1 MYCNIKASPMPVP
14 TFMKLLFFPLIA
26 CCFAQCKTGSNRVTG
41 NSIAVVRS
49 IDPADTEYA
58 DLAPLQKAI
67 GNARVVML
75 GEQTHGEGGTFLA
88 RTRLIKFLHDKMDF
102 DVLAF
107 ESGFYDVT
115 RIWENTKKGGQLQ
128 SEVKGSLFYMY
139 ATSKQ
144 TQPLFDWLQ
153 SILPSND
160 PVTVTGFESQH
171 SGAYSKS
178 RMFEDFESFLK
189 TFDANAIDSS
199 WTVFKQLSVST
210 FSSRAYRP
218 SEKEKQVFFGK
229 LTTLKQSLSK
239 YEKDPVTNL
248 LKSPGFWYRVVAS
261 IESQALRYWE
271 MVQGNEVSYRDKQMA
286 DNLIWLS
293 EYAYPGKK
301 IMVWAHN
308 VHVAKQTGSL
318 AFAPGNQAQQFFS
331 TLTPMGTTVEKHF
344 GKKMYTIGFT
354 SSEGSYQD
362 FNNNQFIAIPNPPA
376 GSIEDRLNRTGHAY
390 AFIDLRTGNGWWQ
403 QHQTGML
410 YDFMPATGKWP
421 SVYDGLF
428 FIRKNFPVDR

>member
-1 MYCNIKASPMPVP
+1 MTVQS
-14 TFMKLLFFPLIA
+14 FMKLLFFPIIA
-26 CCFAQCKTGSNRVTG
+26 CCFAQCKTGSKHATG

-49 IDPADTEYA
+49 IDPADTQYD

-88 RTRLIKFLHDKMDF
+88 RTRLIRFLHEKMDF

-115 RIWENTKKGGQLQ
+115 RIWENTKNGGQLQ
-128 SEVKGSLFYMY
+128 TEVKGSLFYMY

-144 TQPLFDWLQ
+144 TQPLFAWLQ

-171 SGAYSKS
+171 TGANSKNS
-178 RMFEDFESFLK
+178 MFEDFESFLK

-199 WTVFKQLSVST
+199 WTVFRQVSVAT

-218 SEKEKQVFFGK
+218 SEKEKQLFFGK
-229 LTTLKQSLSK
+229 LAALKLSLAK
-239 YEKDPVTNL
+239 HEKDPVTKL
-248 LKSPGFWYRVVAS
+248 LQSPGFWFRVVAS

-286 DNLIWLS
+286 ENLIWLA

-308 VHVAKQTGSL
+308 VHVAKQTASL
-318 AFAPGNQAQQFFS
+318 IFAPGNPAQQYFS
-331 TLTPMGTTVEKHF
+331 SFTPMGTTVEKHF
-344 GKKMYTIGFT
+344 GTKMYTIGFT

-362 FNNNQFIAIPNPPA
+362 FNNNQFINIPNPPA
-376 GSIEDRLNRTGHAY
+376 GSIEDRLNRSGYPY
-390 AFIDLRTGNGWWQ
+390 AFIDLRKGNGWWQ
-403 QHQTGML
+403 QNQTGML
-410 YDFMPATGKWP
+410 YDFMPVTGKWL
-421 SVYDGLF
+421 SVFDGLF
-428 FIRKNFPVDR
+428 FIRKNYPVDR